1 MKQILKFN
9 SNNHSMILTAMT
21 AFRQDLEGMGQRL
34 FDIAFKKVRNAA
46 PSVELD
52 GMEMIYVTQSL
63 NKYGKQLR
71 KMGRMDESEQYRL
84 LGSEVERI
92 RFNFQYTNGP
102 KIDKKKAASA

>member
-1 MKQILKFN
+1 MKQILNFN
-9 SNNHSMILTAMT
+9 SSNHSMILTAMA
-21 AFRQDLEGMGQRL
+21 AFRQDLEGMGKRL
-34 FDIAFKKVRNAA
+34 FDIAFNKVKGAK

-71 KMGRMDESEQYRL
+71 KVGRMDESEQYRL

-102 KIDKKKAASA
+102 KIGKKKAASA